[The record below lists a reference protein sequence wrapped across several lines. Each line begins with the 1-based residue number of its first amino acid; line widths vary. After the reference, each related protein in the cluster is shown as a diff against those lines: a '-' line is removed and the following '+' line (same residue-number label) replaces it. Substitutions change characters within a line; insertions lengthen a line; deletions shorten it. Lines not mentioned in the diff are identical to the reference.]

1 MSVSGGRQH
10 RRTGDSII
18 WSPHKA
24 TQRLF
29 LCSSESQLKLFEWTG
44 QDYQPD
50 NATVNQ
56 VKAVAIHTSAS
67 IIKSVSWCQATD
79 LSTIVATG
87 NAVGKVS
94 LMNLASFAVINGS
107 LLISNAA
114 KSLINKKERKSLDV
128 DVLHSYQ
135 SLLDNHSNMPIC
147 SDYIPTNSRSCNTVA
162 FSITNPHLLLAG
174 FDKVRVDSC
183 IYVWDICRPQID
195 ASRQNTMSVEY
206 TSSLNLPS
214 LHKPI
219 SQYGTSE
226 GVTSMCWMNEHAAR
240 FVAGMSLRYIRS
252 YDCRVDSSQ
261 GPAFSIGT
269 KAIHGLMADPFST
282 NRFASFGDDG
292 VIRIWDERKL
302 TDPILLLNPD
312 FRSGISSISWS
323 PSRPG
328 LINCSGRD
336 SSTMKFWQ
344 IHDVFKDK
352 STGTLVPTFTP
363 KDNVASQL
371 ASTDW
376 GNIPPTLS
384 RTEPL
389 GTGQTAAVPTSG
401 LPSRGNDWG
410 NVPQEQADLTERV
423 PFLWKMQTVR
433 SSNESISLFSWIP
446 HQRRQI
452 LYVTTRSNEGIFE
465 VSKLP
470 TLPQSSFSPCGQ
482 ITVSCDSLV
491 SIWGADLDICTQVT
505 QTDIAELMRSRV
517 LEGYGLNCQE
527 NISLCK
533 DDLILSS
540 LWKFMDIVL
549 AEESANAYCL
559 SVDTDLQSTDRE
571 PRELADRSATKPLA
585 KNGIMGML
593 ALVSQREI
601 GTVGGQFANTHSISG
616 QGVGKVSA
624 LRLCGYDIDFEASN
638 TENSPDGA
646 YERAAGVSLFTS
658 GNLDGSI
665 ECLASAPDERLQ
677 LVAAALAGAVASRI
691 YTSSASGLQG
701 KDIFKSLGADLA
713 NPYLRA
719 LFSFASADGDWTC
732 ILSANDLPLA
742 DRVAVA
748 IRFLGDEELSS
759 YLEELSNH
767 VISEGRIDGL
777 LLTGFGKSGINLI
790 ENFVNRTSD
799 VQTAS
804 LIIATCGLDLALDER
819 VESWTELYRTL
830 LDRWQLYHE
839 RARFDIRRRKTAM
852 QIASLKRPN
861 VLLGRASLSAADRI
875 PPQVHVRCNFCSQPI
890 STIQLPRRNTQPT
903 GMLAARVQRH
913 KLTACQHCGK
923 PLPRCSICCQ
933 SMGGTVETG
942 HSKNTVTSE
951 QAGFNSVSNSQEQTA
966 TMINSWFTWC
976 QSCKHGGHTGHILD
990 WFKGHTMC
998 PVADCTCQCLH

>member
-252 YDCRVDSSQ
+252 YDCR
-261 GPAFSIGT
+261 
-269 KAIHGLMADPFST
+269 DPFST

-302 TDPILLLNPD
+302 TDPIYC
-312 FRSGISSISWS
+312 
-323 PSRPG
+323 
-328 LINCSGRD
+328 LIQIFAR
-336 SSTMKFWQ
+336 FWQ

-410 NVPQEQADLTERV
+410 MYL
-423 PFLWKMQTVR
+423 K
-433 SSNESISLFSWIP
+433 S
-446 HQRRQI
+446 RQI
-452 LYVTTRSNEGIFE
+452 L
-465 VSKLP
+465 
-470 TLPQSSFSPCGQ
+470 
-482 ITVSCDSLV
+482 
-491 SIWGADLDICTQVT
+491 
-505 QTDIAELMRSRV
+505 
-517 LEGYGLNCQE
+517 
-527 NISLCK
+527 
-533 DDLILSS
+533 
-540 LWKFMDIVL
+540 
-549 AEESANAYCL
+549 
-559 SVDTDLQSTDRE
+559 
-571 PRELADRSATKPLA
+571 
-585 KNGIMGML
+585 
-593 ALVSQREI
+593 
-601 GTVGGQFANTHSISG
+601 
-616 QGVGKVSA
+616 
-624 LRLCGYDIDFEASN
+624 
-638 TENSPDGA
+638 
-646 YERAAGVSLFTS
+646 
-658 GNLDGSI
+658 
-665 ECLASAPDERLQ
+665 
-677 LVAAALAGAVASRI
+677 
-691 YTSSASGLQG
+691 
-701 KDIFKSLGADLA
+701 
-713 NPYLRA
+713 
-719 LFSFASADGDWTC
+719 
-732 ILSANDLPLA
+732 LSAFHFCGKCKLYDRAMRVYLYFPGFRINVDRFYMSR
-742 DRVAVA
+742 RVAMKEYLKSPSFQHFLNPLFLLAVKSQSRA
-748 IRFLGDEELSS
+748 I
-759 YLEELSNH
+759 
-767 VISEGRIDGL
+767 L
-777 LLTGFGKSGINLI
+777 LLAYGVLI
-790 ENFVNRTSD
+790 
-799 VQTAS
+799 
-804 LIIATCGLDLALDER
+804 
-819 VESWTELYRTL
+819 WTYV
-830 LDRWQLYHE
+830 
-839 RARFDIRRRKTAM
+839 
-852 QIASLKRPN
+852 LK
-861 VLLGRASLSAADRI
+861 
-875 PPQVHVRCNFCSQPI
+875 
-890 STIQLPRRNTQPT
+890 
-903 GMLAARVQRH
+903 
-913 KLTACQHCGK
+913 
-923 PLPRCSICCQ
+923 
-933 SMGGTVETG
+933 
-942 HSKNTVTSE
+942 
-951 QAGFNSVSNSQEQTA
+951 
-966 TMINSWFTWC
+966 
-976 QSCKHGGHTGHILD
+976 
-990 WFKGHTMC
+990 
-998 PVADCTCQCLH
+998 